1 MENNRLKWRDAFT
14 FNRSEQRGFLVLT
27 LLLTFTIACRIIYF
41 RWVPPPSVEF
51 SFPAEWADGD
61 THAVD
66 SGRIDDRGF
75 GRQSSHN
82 SKRGFSND
90 SIVPRAYNPV
100 FKRSRMVELN
110 SADTLELRALPAIGP
125 FLARKIVEYRE
136 KLGGYY
142 SPEQLLE
149 VYRLSPGK
157 LDTIRP
163 FLVID
168 TTLVRR
174 INVNSVSLDEL
185 LMHPYLSRSQARGLV
200 AYRQKHG
207 PFARPEDLRKCLL
220 IDENTYEKLQD
231 YVEVR

>member
-27 LLLTFTIACRIIYF
+27 LLLAATIACRIIYF

-51 SFPAEWADGD
+51 SFPAEWAEDEDLVVDTGRFGDRRFDG
-61 THAVD
+61 
-66 SGRIDDRGF
+66 
-75 GRQSSHN
+75 QSFRKST
-82 SKRGFSND
+82 SWFTND

-142 SPEQLLE
+142 SPDQLLE

-163 FLVID
+163 FLIID

-174 INVNSVSLDEL
+174 INVNSVSLEEL

-200 AYRQKHG
+200 AYREKHG

-220 IDENTYEKLQD
+220 IDENTYGKLHD